1 MSICGTIDES
11 VGRSPYQSSDF
22 QGVYVTRPHP
32 KGSLR
37 TNPDFTFPRPRR
49 HRLPRDRSASG
60 AGEAF
65 PDYSSP
71 SDCSAGSPGERGN
84 RTSAA
89 CAGPAVPLLSF
100 LKHVNGGLIFVNS
113 PILKFVNGAQKPH
126 LRCADSLPTIRF
138 PAVYLPFL
146 KNQWKI
152 TWISRSVCE

>member
-1 MSICGTIDES
+1 MKKMVSY
-11 VGRSPYQSSDF
+11 PHLK
-22 QGVYVTRPHP
+22 GV
-32 KGSLR
+32 
-37 TNPDFTFPRPRR
+37 
-49 HRLPRDRSASG
+49 
-60 AGEAF
+60 
-65 PDYSSP
+65 
-71 SDCSAGSPGERGN
+71 
-84 RTSAA
+84 
-89 CAGPAVPLLSF
+89 SF

>member
-1 MSICGTIDES
+1 MLKAIHAQEDREAARVKVKMVTEKLKELKLEKAAALVEGGAEETFS
-11 VGRSPYQSSDF
+11 YYDF
-22 QGVYVTRPHP
+22 PP
-32 KGSLR
+32 
-37 TNPDFTFPRPRR
+37 
-49 HRLPRDRSASG
+49 
-60 AGEAF
+60 
-65 PDYSSP
+65 
-71 SDCSAGSPGERGN
+71 
-84 RTSAA
+84 
-89 CAGPAVPLLSF
+89 LSF

>member
-1 MSICGTIDES
+1 MTAGQLSGH
-11 VGRSPYQSSDF
+11 VPF
-22 QGVYVTRPHP
+22 VKNAAGVEPP
-32 KGSLR
+32 DLR
-37 TNPDFTFPRPRR
+37 TLQKFC
-49 HRLPRDRSASG
+49 
-60 AGEAF
+60 
-65 PDYSSP
+65 SP
-71 SDCSAGSPGERGN
+71 
-84 RTSAA
+84 
-89 CAGPAVPLLSF
+89 LSF

>member
-1 MSICGTIDES
+1 MDGIWLKRSWGGTVENVS
-11 VGRSPYQSSDF
+11 VLVAVGVKVKSGLVCKIAFRGTTGDGRL
-22 QGVYVTRPHP
+22 GGHHP
-32 KGSLR
+32 
-37 TNPDFTFPRPRR
+37 
-49 HRLPRDRSASG
+49 
-60 AGEAF
+60 
-65 PDYSSP
+65 
-71 SDCSAGSPGERGN
+71 
-84 RTSAA
+84 
-89 CAGPAVPLLSF
+89 LSF

>member
-1 MSICGTIDES
+1 MMTEIEKLDAG
-11 VGRSPYQSSDF
+11 
-22 QGVYVTRPHP
+22 
-32 KGSLR
+32 
-37 TNPDFTFPRPRR
+37 
-49 HRLPRDRSASG
+49 LPFDI
-60 AGEAF
+60 F
-65 PDYSSP
+65 D
-71 SDCSAGSPGERGN
+71 
-84 RTSAA
+84 
-89 CAGPAVPLLSF
+89 PAVNARKLHAVKMTEALNAVPVTDHEKRVSF